1 MQVNINLQVN
11 AGQNQLNA
19 KNESKKQKR
28 EKITQITFL
37 CTNFFFWNDLL
48 IQMNGF
54 EVIYIFKNE
63 DRIRDKNMSKK
74 NNNKQLV
81 SIVK

>member
-1 MQVNINLQVN
+1 MH
-11 AGQNQLNA
+11 
-19 KNESKKQKR
+19 E
-28 EKITQITFL
+28 FL
-37 CTNFFFWNDLL
+37 FFWNDLL
-48 IQMNGF
+48 NQMNGF